1 MHSRLNWWTER
12 SIEWFNR
19 ASIHSDYHER
29 LADCIIPLL
38 SGCRSVLEF
47 GCGLGYEAEILAG
60 RGFEVTAIDRD
71 PSVIR
76 SAKER
81 TGLDI
86 FRCSDAASDTD
97 SHADALLCINYG
109 HLDTPEQLKGLLS
122 HADDRLVYVISRHN
136 GHGTDTREDRTDH
149 VRNLLKETGLPFTET
164 PLTLDFDQ
172 PLESVEDARD
182 FVEFTYL
189 GKHTERYMEFVEGS
203 DDRMYPFVFRNRKNL
218 TVFAVGKWRL
228 K

>member
-1 MHSRLNWWTER
+1 MHSRLSWWTEK
-12 SIEWFNR
+12 SIDWFNR
-19 ASIHSDYHER
+19 ASACSDYHEK
-29 LADCIIPLL
+29 LTESIIPLL

-76 SAKER
+76 SAQER
-81 TGLDI
+81 TGLEI
-86 FRCSDAASDTD
+86 FRCADAAADTD

-109 HLDTPEQLKGLLS
+109 HLETPKQLESLLL
-122 HADDRLVYVISRHN
+122 HADNRLVYVISRHN
-136 GHGTDTREDRTDH
+136 AHGTDTREDRTDC
-149 VRNLLKETGLPFTET
+149 VRNLLRETGLPFTET
-164 PLTLDFDQ
+164 PMILDFDQ
-172 PLESVEDARD
+172 PLESVEEARE

-189 GKHTERYMEFVEGS
+189 GKHTERYMEFVENS

-218 TVFAVGKWRL
+218 TVFSVGKRRL